1 MIIGICGFQSS
12 GKDTIA
18 DYLIKEH
25 NFIRLSFASVLK
37 DVISIMFD
45 WPRDKLEGLTKE
57 DRIWR
62 EEVDEWWSKR
72 LEIPHL
78 TPRYIM
84 QYIGTDLFKKHF
96 HTDIWVKIIENKIN
110 KLQNNLQNN
119 LQNKLQNIIISDCRF
134 ENEINMIIGL
144 GGKII
149 NVYRNTPSWFYKYRQ
164 GEYPEESKRL
174 HNSEK
179 DWIRCHKDYDIEN
192 DGTIE
197 QLCQRVSE
205 LIKDISEK
213 TT

>member
-1 MIIGICGFQSS
+1 MIIGVCGFQSS

-18 DYLIKEH
+18 DYLIREH

-37 DVISIMFD
+37 DIIAIIFD

-57 DRIWR
+57 DRLWR
-62 EEVDEWWSKR
+62 EQIDPWWSKT
-72 LEIPHL
+72 LKIPHL

-110 KLQNNLQNN
+110 NLYNN
-119 LQNKLQNIIISDCRF
+119 NKQNIIISDCRF
-134 ENEINMIIGL
+134 ENEINMIIQL

-149 NVYRNTPSWFYKYRQ
+149 QVHREPPSWFYKYRQ
-164 GEYPEESKRL
+164 GEYPEEVEFIHK
-174 HNSEK
+174 SEK
-179 DWIRCHKDYDIEN
+179 DWIRCHRDYDIEN
-192 DGTIE
+192 DDTIDKLFE
-197 QLCQRVSE
+197 KVSQI
-205 LIKDISEK
+205 IKYIEK